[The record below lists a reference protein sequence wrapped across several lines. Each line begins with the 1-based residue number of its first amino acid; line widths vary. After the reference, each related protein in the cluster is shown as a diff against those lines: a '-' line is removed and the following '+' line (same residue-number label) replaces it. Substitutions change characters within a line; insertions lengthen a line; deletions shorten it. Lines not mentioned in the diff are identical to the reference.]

1 MESENIS
8 TFEEEA
14 SKNQTLKDTVEYSNR
29 ITRKTFQNDLASR
42 TNSNKSII
50 NNKESNQINE
60 TLPEKKCISSF
71 QYKIVLIGN
80 VAVGKSSIIKRFILN
95 EFNDKYL
102 GTIGTELSKKSL
114 LISENKMVNLSIWDT
129 CGQERFRT
137 VTRQYY
143 RDTQAIILVF
153 DLTNEKSFKDM
164 QSWYDEAIEYANE
177 IKCIFFLF
185 GNKSDEI
192 QNKKD
197 KDKAKVEEKDIKNFM
212 RKNPKIKKYFEVSA
226 LNGHNIDLAFD
237 KISQYLVMTFGIE
250 EINKNIKAYKKRLSL
265 EIGNEEHNVN
275 KVKCC

>member
-8 TFEEEA
+8 TIEEEA
-14 SKNQTLKDTVEYSNR
+14 SKNQTLKDSVEYSNR
-29 ITRKTFQNDLASR
+29 ITRKTFQNNLASKSD
-42 TNSNKSII
+42 NNKSVIK
-50 NNKESNQINE
+50 NKESNHINE
-60 TLPEKKCISSF
+60 TLPIKKCISSF

-80 VAVGKSSIIKRFILN
+80 VAVGKSSIIKRFVHN
-95 EFNDKYL
+95 QFNNNYL

-114 LISENKMVNLSIWDT
+114 LISENKMVNLAIWDT

-143 RDTQAIILVF
+143 RDTQAILLVF
-153 DLTNEKSFKDM
+153 DLTNEKSFNDM

-177 IKCIFFLF
+177 IKCI
-185 GNKSDEI
+185 
-192 QNKKD
+192 
-197 KDKAKVEEKDIKNFM
+197 KNFT
-212 RKNPKIKKYFEVSA
+212 RNNPKIKKYFEVSA
-226 LNGHNIDLAFD
+226 FNGHNIDLAFD

-265 EIGNEEHNVN
+265 EPENEEHNVN

>member
-8 TFEEEA
+8 TYEEEA
-14 SKNQTLKDTVEYSNR
+14 SKNQTEKESVEYSNR
-29 ITRKTFQNDLASR
+29 ITRKTFQNNLAPR
-42 TNSNKSII
+42 PDNNKSII
-50 NNKESNQINE
+50 KNKENNQINE
-60 TLPEKKCISSF
+60 TLPIKKCISSF
-71 QYKIVLIGN
+71 KYKIVLIGN

-95 EFNDKYL
+95 EFNTNYN

-114 LISENKMVNLSIWDT
+114 LISENKMVNLFIWDT

-143 RDTQAIILVF
+143 RDTQAILLVF
-153 DLTNEKSFKDM
+153 DLTNEKSFNDL

-177 IKCIFFLF
+177 VKCIFFLF
-185 GNKSDEI
+185 GNKSDETKNI
-192 QNKKD
+192 
-197 KDKAKVEEKDIKNFM
+197 KVKEKDIKNFT
-212 RKNPKIKKYFEVSA
+212 RKNTKIKKYFDVSA

-250 EINKNIKAYKKRLSL
+250 EINKNIRTYKKRLSL
-265 EIGNEEHNVN
+265 SVGNEEHNVD